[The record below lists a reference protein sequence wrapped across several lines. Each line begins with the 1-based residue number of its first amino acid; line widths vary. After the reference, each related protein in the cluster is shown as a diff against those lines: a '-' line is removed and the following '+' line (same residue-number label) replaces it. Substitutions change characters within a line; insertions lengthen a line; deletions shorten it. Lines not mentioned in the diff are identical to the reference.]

1 MDSTLA
7 ACRGTDTDLF
17 YDPDRLTDALA
28 FCNSCPIQVECL
40 RANAAERDGVWAVT
54 ERARRRLRSLVRN
67 GAVTL
72 SDADL
77 RWFIDSTNHQMFN
90 PGSARTDPTAVASAS
105 ADWVRAV
112 RADAARVS
120 LDVVAHKYGL
130 SRRMAR
136 KLVAGEVRADV
147 DGVPVPV

>member
-1 MDSTLA
+1 
-7 ACRGTDTDLF
+7 
-17 YDPDRLTDALA
+17 
-28 FCNSCPIQVECL
+28 
-40 RANAAERDGVWAVT
+40 
-54 ERARRRLRSLVRN
+54 
-67 GAVTL
+67 
-72 SDADL
+72 
-77 RWFIDSTNHQMFN
+77 MFN